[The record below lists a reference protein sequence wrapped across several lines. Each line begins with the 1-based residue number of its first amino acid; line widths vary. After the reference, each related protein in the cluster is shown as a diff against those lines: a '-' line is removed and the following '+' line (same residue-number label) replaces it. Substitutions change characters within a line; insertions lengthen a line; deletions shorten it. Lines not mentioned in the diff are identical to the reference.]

1 MKIFPGFA
9 ILFLLATAV
18 QAELAYINQIADFTQ
33 TDITFAGS
41 GNGQQFCAPVAVSN
55 SLVTMGGGYQQLEM
69 ISLLASSN
77 YMNTSL
83 VNGTGTTGVL
93 RGVNRIASEMF
104 GGYRLLEYQ
113 GWRKHPKKYSTG
125 SRLPDLD
132 RLKSAIS
139 RRSAAWLNVGWYRYH
154 RQKNEYRRIGGHW
167 VTLAG
172 FDEDRLVIHDPAPR
186 AGSSFANEFV
196 EFEVIE
202 DGLLVGDKAGLPVE
216 ARGYLKLGNGFHV
229 KRGADFAILD
239 GVVFFAL

>member
-1 MKIFPGFA
+1 
-9 ILFLLATAV
+9 
-18 QAELAYINQIADFTQ
+18 
-33 TDITFAGS
+33 
-41 GNGQQFCAPVAVSN
+41 
-55 SLVTMGGGYQQLEM
+55 MGGGYQQLEM

-139 RRSAAWLNVGWYRYH
+139 SRSAAWLNVGWYRYH

-186 AGSSFANEFV
+186 AGSAFANEFV

-216 ARGYLKLGNGFHV
+216 ARGYLKFGNGFHI